1 MIIKLKKDVDEK
13 VILEIKEK
21 IEELGLTV
29 VENTSKEEIILGA
42 IGNTKVIDIEKIKNL
57 DGVIDVCVVK
67 EAYKRASRKFHP
79 EDTVIKIGD
88 EVIIGNCWSLF
99 CRK

>member
-57 DGVIDVCVVK
+57 DGVLDVCVVK
-67 EAYKRASRKFHP
+67 EA
-79 EDTVIKIGD
+79 
-88 EVIIGNCWSLF
+88 
-99 CRK
+99 